1 MRPAVDVWWSPSDAA
16 PSWALEWL
24 SEEERERHARFVFE
38 QDRQSY
44 LAAHAMLRLA
54 LGGYRGPFAVGAHGK
69 PFLEEGPEFSLSHT
83 RGAAAVALSASMPVG
98 VDVENVERSNDWRN
112 LLRRVLSPP
121 EIAALRVLA
130 EAEQQPRFYE
140 FWTLKEA
147 WSKALALGLHAD
159 FPSLN
164 SLQPDLTLR
173 LCRIDP
179 PYRLA
184 LAAFGEEVEVRVV
197 RFGWS

>member
-1 MRPAVDVWWSPSDAA
+1 MG
-16 PSWALEWL
+16 WL
-24 SEEERERHARFVFE
+24 SDEERERHARFVFQ
-38 QDRQSY
+38 QDRESY

-54 LGGYRGPFAVGAHGK
+54 LGGYRGPFSVGVHGK
-69 PFLEEGPEFSLSHT
+69 PFLEQGPEVSLSHT
-83 RGAAAVALSASMPVG
+83 RGAVAVAISTSMPVG
-98 VDVENVERSNDWRN
+98 VDVENVERSNDWRK
-112 LLRRVLSPP
+112 LLGRVLSPA
-121 EIAALRVLA
+121 EIATLHALP

-173 LCRIDP
+173 LCPIDP

-184 LAAFGEEVEVRVV
+184 LAALWEEVEVRVG
-197 RFGWS
+197 RCGWKGIVGSAPSV